1 MIKSKGDD
9 GTINAFLGKNTSFS
23 GSLIFDGLVRI
34 DGSFEGNVKTNDTFV
49 IANSGRV
56 KADIDAGT
64 VKISGNFEGTIIA
77 KSKVE
82 LYKPAN
88 VLGTIKTPSL
98 NIEDGVIFNGTCEMG
113 KSSQTT
119 KEIKVSEDV
128 KK

>member
-9 GTINAFLGKNTSFS
+9 GTINAFLGKNTTFN

-49 IANSGRV
+49 VANSGKV
-56 KADIDAGT
+56 KADIDAGI
-64 VKISGNFEGTIIA
+64 VKISGKFEGTIVA

-88 VLGTIKTPSL
+88 VVGTIKTPSL

-113 KSSQTT
+113 KNSQPT
-119 KEIKVSEDV
+119 KEIKVAEDN